1 MQIRPLLS
9 AKNIQTK
16 TRQKK
21 KENWLFEHK
30 KRGAEAPL
38 NICDTLHID
47 SEGLVCVHLL
57 RRSFLVRHTSPVFNN
72 NNMLSS
78 APVIL
83 PINAVPSPAE
93 YDGFGGNHNYSLPL
107 IFFLCLLDKLVS
119 KHRQGRAYNA
129 LDKSL
134 ED

>member
-1 MQIRPLLS
+1 MYLEF
-9 AKNIQTK
+9 A
-16 TRQKK
+16 
-21 KENWLFEHK
+21 WLKIGIMLFANQAVFEHK

-47 SEGLVCVHLL
+47 SEGLVCVHPL
-57 RRSFLVRHTSPVFNN
+57 RRFFLVRHTSPVFNN

-83 PINAVPSPAE
+83 PVHAVPPFAE
-93 YDGFGGNHNYSLPL
+93 YDCFGGNHNSTLPL
-107 IFFLCLLDKLVS
+107 SIFFLSLLDKLIS
-119 KHRQGRAYNA
+119 KYRQSRTYNA